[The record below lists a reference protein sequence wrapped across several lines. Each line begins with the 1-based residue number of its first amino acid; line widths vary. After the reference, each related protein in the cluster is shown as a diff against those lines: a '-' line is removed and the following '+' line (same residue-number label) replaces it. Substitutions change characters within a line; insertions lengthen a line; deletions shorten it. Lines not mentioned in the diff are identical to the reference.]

1 MNTVDP
7 IVTRLS
13 EIIEKIVIDSN
24 VLDEN
29 ADFGHFSPFLVC
41 FWPDKP
47 LVSVFKA
54 LNGYI

>member
-13 EIIEKIVIDSN
+13 EIIGKIVIDSN

-29 ADFGHFSPFLVC
+29 AEFGHLSPFLTC

-47 LVSVFKA
+47 LVPVFKA

>member
-1 MNTVDP
+1 MNTVDQ
-7 IVTRLS
+7 IMSRLS
-13 EIIEKIVIDSN
+13 EIIGKTVIDSN

-29 ADFGHFSPFLVC
+29 EDFGHFSPFLAC

-47 LVSVFKA
+47 TVSVFKA